1 MRIKECQHIGQRPG
15 EPEQHDM
22 FVPWKCFCFCLVI
35 YFLGIFFFLGGLT
48 YFRKRKTVCFHLQ
61 RNRGQSREDVT
72 IETLR
77 DLAERNFFF
86 NGGSRHRINLNSR
99 LAAEITVKPE
109 YWDTEDPGLKDS

>member
-1 MRIKECQHIGQRPG
+1 MPTHRTAAGGAGAARHVCALE
-15 EPEQHDM
+15 M
-22 FVPWKCFCFCLVI
+22 FL
-35 YFLGIFFFLGGLT
+35 FLFSYLFFGDFFFLGGLT

-86 NGGSRHRINLNSR
+86 NGGSWHRINLNSR

-109 YWDTEDPGLKDS
+109 SWDTEDPGLKDS